1 MRAFQRAQTGG
12 FSEELKELGDRMSEA
27 YGITPLGPGER
38 RSPDYYSVGWFTRG
52 KPLRLP
58 PPKPRDDKR

>member
-1 MRAFQRAQTGG
+1 MRSSHRNRTGG
-12 FSEELKELGDRMSEA
+12 FSEELKELADRMVEA

-38 RSPDYYSVGWFTRG
+38 RPPGYYKVGWFTRG
-52 KPLRLP
+52 KPLP